1 MSTSAISRSVGAP
14 VLSGCRTFL
23 TGAVVLLAGASC
35 TNATVSS
42 QRQLPE
48 TAKVGT
54 KAATSL
60 IPTVVAEGAL
70 FVLLPAEPAEPRSQ
84 NSWRPRTVAMAWWS
98 RARVATT
105 ATTLN
110 GDGCNAL
117 CQIEA
122 NYKCPTAGQ
131 PCINMAVCGNGI
143 LTSNEACDDGNTV
156 SGDGCSG
163 DCKTIEPGWQCRMP
177 GKPCTPQCGDGVIT
191 SNEMC
196 DDGNTVSGDGC
207 SATCKIEIGYTCSGQ
222 PSVLHQDHLWRRQS
236 RRGGGLR
243 RRQHHAL

>member
-42 QRQLPE
+42 PAPIAGNGQGGDQGGNI
-48 TAKVGT
+48 V
-54 KAATSL
+54 

-84 NSWRPRTVAMAWWS
+84 NRGAQELWRCVVES
-98 RARVATT
+98 GEGCDDGN
-105 ATTLN
+105 TLN

-156 SGDGCSG
+156 SATAVREIARPSNPAGSVAC
-163 DCKTIEPGWQCRMP
+163 PGSHAPRN
-177 GKPCTPQCGDGVIT
+177 V
-191 SNEMC
+191 
-196 DDGNTVSGDGC
+196 
-207 SATCKIEIGYTCSGQ
+207 ATG
-222 PSVLHQDHLWRRQS
+222 
-236 RRGGGLR
+236 
-243 RRQHHAL
+243 